1 MGTEF
6 YRNFEHTGPG
16 TLAGRY
22 MRTFWQPVYRAED
35 LAPGQAVPI
44 VIMGEEFTLY
54 RGQGGAPFLVASRC
68 AHRGTQL
75 STGWIEQDTIRC
87 RYHGWR
93 YNGSGQC
100 VEQPGEDAS
109 FRQKVKI
116 RSYPVQEY
124 VGLIFAHLGEGEPPS
139 FRRYRQFEESGL
151 LITLPPEYWPCN
163 YYNRLDNDA
172 DGYHVLYTHRES
184 IQRAQRLNRYT
195 ERGIGA
201 ELTPYGVRTSVRMP
215 GSELDYLY
223 QYMPNVNQIRV
234 RTGVASARGED
245 ETKVW
250 EDRLTWAVPID
261 DQNSLRFEIN
271 LVHVTGKA
279 AEELK
284 INRQEQSERGKD
296 LANHWGEKILTGQ
309 MRIEDLDR
317 KFSTYEMFRVEDYV
331 VQIGQGRTANR
342 SAERL
347 AHIDTGVVLRRKL
360 WELELKAIADK
371 KPLTQ
376 WIIPE
381 VRDETPREQ
390 PAPLSA

>member
-6 YRNFEHTGPG
+6 YRDFEHTGPG

-109 FRQKVKI
+109 FGQKVKI

-124 VGLIFAHLGEGEPPS
+124 VGLIFAYLGEGEPPS

>member
-1 MGTEF
+1 MGTEI
-6 YRNFEHTGPG
+6 YRDFEHTGPG

-22 MRTFWQPVYRAED
+22 LRSFWQPVYRAED
-35 LAPGQAVPI
+35 LSPGQAVPI
-44 VIMGEEFTLY
+44 QIMGEEFTLY
-54 RGQGGAPFLVASRC
+54 RGQGGGSFLIASRC

-75 STGWIEQDTIRC
+75 STGWVEQDSIRC

-93 YNGSGQC
+93 YDGSGQC

-109 FRQKVKI
+109 FGQKVKI
-116 RSYPVQEY
+116 HTYPVREY
-124 VGLIFAHLGEGEPPS
+124 VGLIFAYLGEGEPPS
-139 FRRYRQFEESGL
+139 FRRYPQFEESGL

-163 YYNRLDNDA
+163 YYNRLENDA

-184 IQRAQRLNRYT
+184 IQRAHRLNRYT

-201 ELTPYGVRTSVRMP
+201 ELTPYGVRTSVLMP

-245 ETKVW
+245 EKKVW

-271 LVHVTGKA
+271 LVHVSGKA
-279 AEELK
+279 AEELELS
-284 INRQEQSERGKD
+284 RREQSERGKD
-296 LANHWGEKILTGQ
+296 FANHWGEKILAGQ
-309 MRIEDLDR
+309 MTIEDLDR
-317 KFSTYEMFRVEDYV
+317 NFSTYEMFRVEDYV
-331 VQIGQGRTANR
+331 VQIGQGRMANR

-347 AHIDTGVVLRRKL
+347 AHIDTGVILRRKL
-360 WELELKAIADK
+360 WELELKAIADGI
-371 KPLTQ
+371 PLTQ
-376 WIIPE
+376 WIIPS
-381 VRDETPREQ
+381 VRDEAPREQ

>member
-109 FRQKVKI
+109 FGQKVKI
-116 RSYPVQEY
+116 RTYPVHEY
-124 VGLIFAHLGEGEPPS
+124 VGLIFAYLGEGEPPS
-139 FRRYRQFEESGL
+139 FRRYRQFEKSGL